1 MVTAEGC
8 GGDGVRIAKDN
19 QGPKGNGLGRWG
31 EGIQIQETRIH
42 SGLRSVKSLLSA
54 LEVGLSLPPAL
65 WAT

>member
-1 MVTAEGC
+1 MVMTEGC

-19 QGPKGNGLGRWG
+19 QGPKGSGLGRSG
-31 EGIQIQETRIH
+31 GGIQIQETRIH
-42 SGLRSVKSLLSA
+42 SGLQSVKSLLSA